1 MDKAKKIIWELIPYI
16 LIIIIIIIIR
26 TYIITPVRV
35 DGSSMRQTLE
45 DGNILLLYK
54 MAKINRYDIVVL
66 DEEYDNEI
74 IIKRIIGLP
83 GETVEIKNNKIY
95 INDKKIE
102 DEYAYGD
109 TGDYEKITLADDE
122 YFILGDNRLISKDSR
137 YFGPIKESD
146 LMGKVVLRIWP
157 LNAFGTV

>member
-109 TGDYEKITLADDE
+109 TGDYEKITLEDDE

-157 LNAFGTV
+157 FSAFGTV

>member
-1 MDKAKKIIWELIPYI
+1 MEKVKKIIWELIPYI

-35 DGSSMRQTLE
+35 DGASMNRTLE
-45 DGNILLLYK
+45 DGDILLLYK
-54 MAKINRYDIVVL
+54 MAKIDRYDIVVL

-95 INDKKIE
+95 INDEEIE

-146 LMGKVVLRIWP
+146 LMGEVVFRIWP
-157 LNAFGTV
+157 FSGFGSV